1 MTIVTVLAAA
11 GLVAIA
17 ATAATPRRGEA
28 PPAPEQTDSTKPPV
42 FVCRLDG
49 LTSEERKQ
57 YGELRARLLHETA
70 QVTEDAE
77 GYTFHY
83 APAVTP
89 AAIIRWV
96 EMERKCCPFL
106 RFTLDITEE
115 GGASQLRIWGA
126 PGVKAFV
133 ATEMDIRKQQ

>member
-1 MTIVTVLAAA
+1 MTILTVLAAA
-11 GLVAIA
+11 TLVAVV
-17 ATAATPRRGEA
+17 ATAATPRRGEGHPSSSQA
-28 PPAPEQTDSTKPPV
+28 GSTKPPM
-42 FVCRLDG
+42 FVCRLDA

-57 YGELRARLLHETA
+57 YGEFRAELQRATA

-115 GGASQLRIWGA
+115 GGPSRLRIWGV

-133 ATEMDIRKQQ
+133 AAELEIGKQP

>member
-1 MTIVTVLAAA
+1 MTILTVLSTVT
-11 GLVAIA
+11 LVAIA
-17 ATAATPRRGEA
+17 ATAVFPSGDEPR
-28 PPAPEQTDSTKPPV
+28 PAPQQARSTKPPV
-42 FVCRLDG
+42 FVCRLDA

-57 YGELRARLLHETA
+57 HGELRATLQEATA

-89 AAIIRWV
+89 AAIARWV
-96 EMERKCCPFL
+96 EMEQKCCPFL
-106 RFTLDITEE
+106 RFTLDIAEDD
-115 GGASQLRIWGA
+115 GPLQLRIWGV

-133 ATEMDIRKQQ
+133 ATEMEIRKHL

>member
-1 MTIVTVLAAA
+1 MTIVTVLTAA
-11 GLVAIA
+11 GLVAVA
-17 ATAATPRRGEA
+17 AASVLPPRGETD
-28 PPAPEQTDSTKPPV
+28 PSSDQTASSKQPV

-49 LTSEERKQ
+49 LTSDERKQ
-57 YGELRARLLHETA
+57 QRELRATLERATA

-83 APAVTP
+83 TTAVAPSTVMA
-89 AAIIRWV
+89 WV

-106 RFTLDITEE
+106 RFTLDMAEE
-115 GGASQLRIWGA
+115 GGPARLRVWGV

-133 ATEMDIRKQQ
+133 ATEMQIDK

>member
-11 GLVAIA
+11 TLAAVAG
-17 ATAATPRRGEA
+17 TAATPRRGEA
-28 PPAPEQTDSTKPPV
+28 RPASEQTGSTKPPV

-49 LTSEERKQ
+49 LTSEERNQ
-57 YGELRARLLHETA
+57 YGELRAKLQQATA
-70 QVTEDAE
+70 QVAEDAE

-83 APAVTP
+83 AAAVTP

-106 RFTLDITEE
+106 RFTLDVAEE
-115 GGASQLRIWGA
+115 DGPSRLRIWGA

-133 ATEMDIRKQQ
+133 ATEMEIRKQP

>member
-1 MTIVTVLAAA
+1 MTILTVLSAATV
-11 GLVAIA
+11 VAIA
-17 ATAATPRRGEA
+17 ATAVSPRRGEA
-28 PPAPEQTDSTKPPV
+28 RPAPEQAGSNKPPV

-57 YGELRARLLHETA
+57 YRELRAALQQATA
-70 QVTEDAE
+70 RVTEDAE

-89 AAIIRWV
+89 AAIVRWV

-115 GGASQLRIWGA
+115 DGPSQLRIWGA

-133 ATEMDIRKQQ
+133 ATEMEVR